1 MSQGNINIHKT
12 TRTVIDT
19 TKTADGKR
27 LTSLCHW
34 SGTPSTGNVST
45 EDNRPAT
52 IHNKQNNQITTG
64 CKAENYIHRSTAAQR
79 ERRPRAS
86 EKRQHLLPSQD
97 IEKVQEKPLNSTSFF
112 FLLCGI
118 AKEGEETVQGQH
130 YYHIALDEPTQSKAK
145 GNFYKKNTTTKQQ
158 QGTRTRHLP
167 LRSER
172 TNSEQGQ
179 WASSIQG

>member
-1 MSQGNINIHKT
+1 LTRPQERQSTSQGNKNIYKT

-34 SGTPSTGNVST
+34 TPSTGNVST

-52 IHNKQNNQITTG
+52 IHNKQNNQIATG

-97 IEKVQEKPLNSTSFF
+97 IEKVQEKPLNSTFFF
-112 FLLCGI
+112 FLLCGR
-118 AKEGEETVQGQH
+118 
-130 YYHIALDEPTQSKAK
+130 D
-145 GNFYKKNTTTKQQ
+145 
-158 QGTRTRHLP
+158 
-167 LRSER
+167 
-172 TNSEQGQ
+172 
-179 WASSIQG
+179 